1 MNFNALFA
9 TKKRRIAFVAVMLV
23 LFLLLGTLSLFTYR
37 LMGVRYSVSLWDIDE
52 NGEYY
57 EVSSDLGVTAD
68 CGYIDGGY
76 QATVYVDD
84 FMELYTVKAYAN
96 EGYRFW
102 RWSNGSTNPELRSW
116 MHFGID
122 ATAYFVPDR
131 DSDAPSLNVRGE
143 EVSLTTRTEKTWN
156 TVSYSSSPVGE
167 GALVE
172 TEYGYLLSLK
182 ERTEVAGLGEA
193 HALLLLKPTSSSDI
207 LSLLAGLSLAEVPF
221 ACFELFDGTVY
232 RGLFAAVPSLFA
244 QPAISLNEGDE
255 RGKAIASRL
264 SAGVMTVDGKTIP
277 YLKGEKVTS
286 SLTVE
291 AFPALTLCPEAIRRN
306 ECFYLGTKPP
316 CYEGTQGQELDRLLE
331 NDVVLFERYNRELSD
346 YLRALRQAEQA
357 LRVLFQ

>member
-1 MNFNALFA
+1 MNFNFLFA
-9 TKKRRIAFVAVMLV
+9 TKKRRIAFVAIMLA
-23 LFLLLGTLSLFTYR
+23 LFLLVGTLSLFTYR
-37 LMGVRYSVSLWDIDE
+37 LMKVKYSVSLWDIDE

-57 EVSSDLGVTAD
+57 EVSSDLGVSAD
-68 CGYIDGGY
+68 FGYIDGGY

-102 RWSNGSTNPELRSW
+102 KWSNGSTNPELRSW

-143 EVSLTTRTEKTWN
+143 EVSLTTRTEKTWKS
-156 TVSYSSSPVGE
+156 VAYASSPLGK
-167 GALVE
+167 GSLVE
-172 TEYGYLLSLK
+172 TDYGYLLSLK
-182 ERTEVAGLGEA
+182 ERTEIAGLGEA
-193 HALLLLKPTSSSDI
+193 HALLLLKSTNASDT
-207 LSLLAGLSLAEVPF
+207 LSLLAGLSLAEVSH
-221 ACFELFDGTVY
+221 ASYELFEGTTY
-232 RGLFAAVPSLFA
+232 RGLYIAVASLSA
-244 QPAISLNEGDE
+244 QPSVSLNEGNE

-264 SAGVMTVDGKTIP
+264 STGVMTVDGKTIP
-277 YLKGEKVTS
+277 YLKGEKVSS

-316 CYEGTQGQELDRLLE
+316 CYEGTQGQELNQFLE
-331 NDVVLFERYNRELSD
+331 NDVVLFGRYNEALSD
-346 YLRALRQAEQA
+346 YLRTLRQTEQT
-357 LRVLFQ
+357 LREQFQ